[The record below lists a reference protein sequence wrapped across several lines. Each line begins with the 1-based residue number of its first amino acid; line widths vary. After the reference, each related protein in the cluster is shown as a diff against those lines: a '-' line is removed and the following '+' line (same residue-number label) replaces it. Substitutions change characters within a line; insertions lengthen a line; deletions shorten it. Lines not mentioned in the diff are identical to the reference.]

1 MQFPGQGK
9 PPVGVIYD
17 ADIGA
22 SIDTTLALALLY
34 GFDGKNDVRVISV
47 SVSRN
52 NLSAAAFSDA
62 VARFYAGTV
71 SGQFGGFG
79 RTLPVGLN
87 DSGRKAADTPM
98 VTLTLAKQTAEG
110 KPVYDHG
117 IHKLNDTA
125 DPAPLI
131 RNALTAQYD
140 QNAIVVLAGPATD
153 LAKVLDLP
161 GVKELI
167 AHKVR
172 FLSIA
177 GGAYP
182 DGPPEPNIQ
191 ADIPAAKK
199 LFAEWP
205 TPIVASGREVG
216 AALLFPGESIEKDF
230 AWSPAHPVADAYRAY
245 KPMPYDAPSW
255 AMTSVLYAARP
266 QEGYFKLSDPGTIRV
281 LDDGRVKFSAS
292 AGGAHRYLI
301 FDPAQ
306 QERIIKTYREVAS
319 AKPVVRQFRF
329 RKKDA
334 KPEAD
339 AKTPDAKA
347 PEAKATDVKP

>member
-9 PPVGVIYD
+9 PPVGVIFD

-22 SIDTTLALALLY
+22 GIDGALALALLY
-34 GFDGKNDVRVISV
+34 GFDGKNDVRVVSV

-52 NLSAAAFSDA
+52 NLNDAAFCDA
-62 VARFYAGTV
+62 ISRFYAGAV

-79 RTLPVGLN
+79 RTLPVGFN
-87 DSGRKAADTPM
+87 DSGRKAGDTPM
-98 VTLTLAKQTAEG
+98 VSVTLAKQNAEG
-110 KPVYDHG
+110 KPVYEHG
-117 IHKLNDTA
+117 VHKLNDTA

-140 QNAIVVLAGPATD
+140 QNAIVVLDGPATD

-172 FLSIA
+172 FLSFA

-191 ADIPAAKK
+191 ADIPAARKV
-199 LFAEWP
+199 FAEWP
-205 TPIVASGREVG
+205 TPIVASGHEVG
-216 AALLFPGESIEKDF
+216 AALLYPAESIEKDF
-230 AWSPAHPVADAYRAY
+230 AWSAAHPVADAYRAY
-245 KPMPYDAPSW
+245 KSMPYDAPTW
-255 AMTSVLYAARP
+255 AMTAVLYAARP

-292 AGGAHRYLI
+292 ADGKHRYLI
-301 FDPAQ
+301 VDPAQ
-306 QERIIKTYREVAS
+306 RERIVKTYREVAS

-329 RKKDA
+329 RKKDQ
-334 KPEAD
+334 KQEAD
-339 AKTPDAKA
+339 VKAPDAKA
-347 PEAKATDVKP
+347 PEAKTPDAKP